1 MALQF
6 TFLFYTNRSLGLR
19 EHYFL
24 TIMKTFLRKAALA
37 SAAVSVAIGTMA
49 QSIELKK
56 EYNGSLFGEGS
67 CIHSTLMKDG
77 TTHICAYEDYGDYS
91 VDENGNYCSTNL
103 LKSFSI
109 INSDLETVKEFTSG
123 PLFEEFE
130 EVTVNYI
137 AKTLKIDS
145 VNIDS
150 EDYKISSFYDAL
162 GLYYETERESK
173 ELVEARLAESIAAE
187 RLLETTYNGERIIYY
202 RVEESEHFDWG
213 YQYPREGWLYKD
225 YNNVE
230 YIRFYYSPDAMEETS
245 RYVSARFNIYMR
257 SYFEFVDENTSDISP
272 VTVSQSLFND
282 DEKFEFLLPILE
294 PTTTTRYDEY
304 SYTAET
310 KFGYKEKGIKVVSE
324 DGTVLHKIIASSDDS
339 YIYIFRISDKTY
351 LRIESDEIASFY
363 EIKKNGNNSSI
374 NKVRDVRGM
383 NIRPTVAGRNEN
395 ITITLNDGDKD
406 TERELI
412 VTGVN
417 GQLVE
422 RRTIPA
428 GENRLEI
435 NAGMLRSGMYNF
447 TLQKKG
453 TFLDNGKVIVK

>member
-56 EYNGSLFGEGS
+56 EYNLSLWNERY
-67 CIHSTLMKDG
+67 IHSTLMKDG
-77 TTHICAYEDYGDYS
+77 TTHIYAPESYDESS

-103 LKSFSI
+103 LKSLSI

-145 VNIDS
+145 VSIDS
-150 EDYKISSFYDAL
+150 EHYEISSFYYVL

-187 RLLETTYNGERIIYY
+187 ELHETTYNGERIIYNQ
-202 RVEESEHFDWG
+202 VEESEHFDWG

-245 RYVSARFNIYMR
+245 RYVSARFNIYRR
-257 SYFEFVDENTSDISP
+257 SYFEFVDENTNDISP

-304 SYTAET
+304 SHTAET
-310 KFGYKEKGIKVVSE
+310 TFGYKEKGIKVVSE
-324 DGTVLHKIIASSDDS
+324 DGTVLHKIIASSDVS
-339 YIYIFRISDKTY
+339 YISIFRISDKTY

-395 ITITLNDGDKD
+395 ITITLNDGDND

>member
-1 MALQF
+1 
-6 TFLFYTNRSLGLR
+6 
-19 EHYFL
+19 
-24 TIMKTFLRKAALA
+24 MKTFLRKAALA
-37 SAAVSVAIGTMA
+37 SAAVSVVIGTMA

-56 EYNGSLFGEGS
+56 EYNLSSWDEK

-77 TTHICAYEDYGDYS
+77 TTHIYAPERYKESS
-91 VDENGNYCSTNL
+91 VDENGNYYSTDL

-130 EVTVNYI
+130 EATVNYI

-145 VNIDS
+145 VSIDS
-150 EDYKISSFYDAL
+150 EDYEISSFYYKL
-162 GLYYETERESK
+162 GLYYETEIESK
-173 ELVEARLAESIAAE
+173 ELVEARLAEFIAAE
-187 RLLETTYNGERIIYY
+187 ELHETTYNGERIIYN

-225 YNNVE
+225 YNNVQ

-245 RYVSARFNIYMR
+245 RYVSKRSSIYNK
-257 SYFEFVDENTSDISP
+257 SFCVFVDANTDYSCQA
-272 VTVSQSLFND
+272 TVSQSLFND

-304 SYTAET
+304 SYTSET
-310 KFGYKEKGIKVVSE
+310 EFGYKKKGIKVVSE

-339 YIYIFRISDKTY
+339 YISIVRISDKTY
-351 LRIESDEIASFY
+351 LSIESDKITSFY

>member
-1 MALQF
+1 
-6 TFLFYTNRSLGLR
+6 
-19 EHYFL
+19 
-24 TIMKTFLRKAALA
+24 MKTFLRKAALA

-56 EYNGSLFGEGS
+56 EYNGSLFGES
-67 CIHSTLMKDG
+67 DCIHSTLMKDG
-77 TTHICAYEDYGDYS
+77 TTHICAYEDYRDYS
-91 VDENGNYCSTNL
+91 VDENGDYCSTVL

-145 VNIDS
+145 VSIDS
-150 EDYKISSFYDAL
+150 GDYKISSFYDRL

-213 YQYPREGWLYKD
+213 YQYPSEGWLYKD

-245 RYVSARFNIYMR
+245 RYVSARFNIYMK
-257 SYFEFVDENTSDISP
+257 SYFEFEDENTSDISP

-294 PTTTTRYDEY
+294 PTTTTRYEEH
-304 SYTAET
+304 TAKT
-310 KFGYKEKGIKVVSE
+310 VFGYKEKGIKVVSE

-339 YIYIFRISDKTY
+339 YIFIFRISDKTY
-351 LRIESDEIASFY
+351 LRITSDEITSFY

>member
-1 MALQF
+1 
-6 TFLFYTNRSLGLR
+6 
-19 EHYFL
+19 
-24 TIMKTFLRKAALA
+24 MKTFLRKAALA

-56 EYNGSLFGEGS
+56 EYNLSYWDEKS
-67 CIHSTLMKDG
+67 IHSTLMKDG
-77 TTHICAYEDYGDYS
+77 TTHIYAPERYNESS
-91 VDENGNYCSTNL
+91 VDENGNYYSTDL

-150 EDYKISSFYDAL
+150 EDYKISSFYYEL
-162 GLYYETERESK
+162 GLYYETEIESK
-173 ELVEARLAESIAAE
+173 ELVEARLAEFIAAE
-187 RLLETTYNGERIIYY
+187 ELHETTYNGERIIYN

-225 YNNVE
+225 YNNVQ

-245 RYVSARFNIYMR
+245 RYVSKRSSIYNK
-257 SYFEFVDENTSDISP
+257 SFCVFVDANTDYSCQA
-272 VTVSQSLFND
+272 TVSQSLFND

-310 KFGYKEKGIKVVSE
+310 EFGYKKKGIKVVSE

-339 YIYIFRISDKTY
+339 SISIVRISDKTY
-351 LRIESDEIASFY
+351 LSIQSDKITSIY